1 MSHEIY
7 KLTIEEFERFKP
19 FNNNIIIECIIPE
32 EEVRPSGII
41 IVKDP
46 EFFISTSKESVEA
59 LDQSAHLDRYGIV
72 RKIPDK
78 LDCKKM
84 DWETE
89 LEIQIGDQV
98 WFDYHSAHHCPIIQ
112 VEDNKYRVLE
122 YYNLIVATRKYNWRE
137 NFIGSITKESFDHE
151 KYKDPGYMFPIKII
165 PLNGYCLFEEVS
177 EIPKTKLIIPF
188 QHIDKKIG
196 IVKFIGN
203 KNKSYKNKKKFD
215 DINFEVGDKVFFRNE
230 VNNLLENPMHRI
242 FSDIDLRYQQR
253 TDVLGVI
260 N

>member
-1 MSHEIY
+1 MPHELI
-7 KLTIEEFERFKP
+7 KLTPKEFERFKP
-19 FNNNIIIECIIPE
+19 INNNVIIECIIPE
-32 EEVRPSGII
+32 EEVRPSGLI
-41 IVKDP
+41 IVKDL

-89 LEIQIGDQV
+89 IEIQVGDMV

-112 VEDNKYRVLE
+112 VEDKKYRVLE
-122 YYNLIVATRKYNWRE
+122 YYNLIVAKRNWLWTL
-137 NFIGSITKESFDHE
+137 NIKIQKKVSFNPE
-151 KYKDPGYMFPIKII
+151 II
-165 PLNGYCLFEEVS
+165 PLNGYCLFEEIS
-177 EIPKTKLIIPF
+177 ELPKTKLIIPF

-215 DINFEVGDKVFFRNE
+215 DMDFKVEDKVIFRNE
-230 VNNLLENPMHRI
+230 VNNLLENSMHRI
-242 FSDIDLRYQQR
+242 FSDGDLRYNQR
-253 TDVLGVI
+253 TDVLGI
-260 N
+260 LN